1 MAICH
6 CWPLSQA
13 LIKLLQVTS
22 LGATSPQIKQSLSL
36 GHFPTP
42 RFAADGVTIL
52 NPKHI
57 LEVPNQN
64 MMGLVMLEGLDNF
77 HVLVVATSRGC
88 KHLGGHRH
96 CSSQVLRSISSKVAT
111 ARCQPSIRWLSA
123 MALMVAEKLKMSGS
137 NLSRMQY
144 SSQWTH
150 FKTIWKSA
158 VQIIHL
164 NLLENILDDYRYMKV
179 NRLKGVEGKV
189 EHFYPVYINK
199 VGWISAC
206 FLLRTQPCQPIWAH
220 QHSQAVCFHDMVVSS
235 ISIAQITQQSQLENN
250 KVDPKGRVFVFQSS
264 TNQSTDL
271 YLYEKIIY
279 LLYSNMQ

>member
-22 LGATSPQIKQSLSL
+22 LGATSPRCCSGRSDDS
-36 GHFPTP
+36 P
-42 RFAADGVTIL
+42 

-57 LEVPNQN
+57 LEVPNQT
-64 MMGLVMLEGLDNF
+64 MMGLVRTCHVGRIGQFSCACGSHF
-77 HVLVVATSRGC
+77 HEYLRSKGC

-144 SSQWTH
+144 SSRCTR
-150 FKTIWKSA
+150 FKPSGKTA
-158 VQIIHL
+158 VQTHL
-164 NLLENILDDYRYMKV
+164 NLLENISDDYIDGT
-179 NRLKGVEGKV
+179 LHE
-189 EHFYPVYINK
+189 
-199 VGWISAC
+199 S
-206 FLLRTQPCQPIWAH
+206 
-220 QHSQAVCFHDMVVSS
+220 
-235 ISIAQITQQSQLENN
+235 
-250 KVDPKGRVFVFQSS
+250 
-264 TNQSTDL
+264 
-271 YLYEKIIY
+271 
-279 LLYSNMQ
+279 